1 MKLFQ
6 GPGRLLSLDLTY
18 ASNFSYLAL
27 VDMLLILGDHLN
39 VDEEKEGTSD
49 LMMLMFRLLLGVP
62 THPKESE
69 SSNGK

>member
-27 VDMLLILGDHLN
+27 VDMLLILGDYLN
-39 VDEEKEGTSD
+39 VYEEKEGA
-49 LMMLMFRLLLGVP
+49 
-62 THPKESE
+62 
-69 SSNGK
+69 SNGDADVQASPWSPNTPQGK